1 MKPGLANA
9 MLLLLLPL
17 SRQSQAKIDRQT
29 EEQKIGAFRSLSFVV
44 CLARSPFHIIHPSL
58 FHPFRTLS
66 PRSRCSTRHTSRHS
80 TPTRRPR
87 KRPPGLRRWRTRLP
101 RSTSA
106 RSGCTNSSRSPTP
119 TEAEGAT
126 AEEGRGPPR
135 FTWDAAGTTEGEEA
149 EEVRSSWVT
158 LRHHRR
164 CADWKMSRSRNHG
177 KPAGPS
183 S

>member
-66 PRSRCSTRHTSRHS
+66 PRSRCSTRHKTRQTS
-80 TPTRRPR
+80 PTRRPR
-87 KRPPGLRRWRTRLP
+87 KRSSIRGCDDGGHGFHAQLRPAVAAQTVLGP
-101 RSTSA
+101 R
-106 RSGCTNSSRSPTP
+106 RQRRR
-119 TEAEGAT
+119 
-126 AEEGRGPPR
+126 RGPR
-135 FTWDAAGTTEGEEA
+135 RRRRDGARRVSRGTQRGPQ
-149 EEVRSSWVT
+149 
-158 LRHHRR
+158 RR
-164 CADWKMSRSRNHG
+164 RRRRR
-177 KPAGPS
+177 
-183 S
+183 

>member
-1 MKPGLANA
+1 MPCCYCCCPCPGSAG
-9 MLLLLLPL
+9 
-17 SRQSQAKIDRQT
+17 KDRQT
-29 EEQKIGAFRSLSFVV
+29 EEQKIGAFRSLSFVRRV
-44 CLARSPFHIIHPSL
+44 PRSPFHIIHPSL

-66 PRSRCSTRHTSRHS
+66 TRSRCSTRHTTCHS
-80 TPTRRPR
+80 STTRRPR
-87 KRPPGLRRWRTRLP
+87 KRPLSAPGQRRWRTRLP

-119 TEAEGAT
+119 TAAEEGAT

-135 FTWDAAGTTEGEEA
+135 FTWDAAGTTEGEE
-149 EEVRSSWVT
+149 VRSPWVT
-158 LRHHRR
+158 LRHHGR
-164 CADWKMSRSRNHG
+164 CADWKMSRSRNHR